1 MKRNTKIVLA
11 SITAIAIVSGTAAM
25 AAGGHGRMG
34 ERMIGKLTSRLELND
49 QQVADLQSLQL
60 EISETRELMRADL
73 GEDGETLKSLI
84 GAESFDQGA
93 ALEMITARTTALQSQ
108 GPELVA
114 ATAQF
119 LDGLDADQKQELN
132 ELMDRFS
139 NRRGGS
145 KRHGN
150 NDN

>member
-11 SITAIAIVSGTAAM
+11 SITAAAIVTGTAAM
-25 AAGGHGRMG
+25 AAGGQGRMG
-34 ERMIGKLTSRLELND
+34 DRMIGKLTSQLELND
-49 QQVADLQSLQL
+49 QQVADLQSLTE
-60 EISETRELMRADL
+60 EISETRELMRTDMGAD
-73 GEDGETLKSLI
+73 GQTLKSLI
-84 GAESFDQGA
+84 GADSFDQGA
-93 ALEMITARTTALQSQ
+93 ALEMITARTTAMQSQ

-119 LDGLDADQKQELN
+119 LDGLSAEQKQELN

-150 NDN
+150 DK